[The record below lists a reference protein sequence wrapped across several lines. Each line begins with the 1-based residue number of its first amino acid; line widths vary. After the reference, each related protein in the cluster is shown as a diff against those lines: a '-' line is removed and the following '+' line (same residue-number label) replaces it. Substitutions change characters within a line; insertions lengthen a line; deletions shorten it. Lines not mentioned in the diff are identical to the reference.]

1 MAFTTFI
8 EYLRTEKRYSEHTV
22 QAYQK
27 DLEQFR
33 VFLYFYYP
41 DIEPAAATTEM
52 IRSWVAEMSE
62 ENTMPRSI
70 SRKLSSLRS
79 YYRFLQRNRLIT
91 SNPALPVVT
100 PKIRKRNPVFVTE
113 QSMGHLL
120 DGITFPASYEGIRD
134 KTLLE
139 LFYHTGMRLAEL
151 VGLDLDDIDAEM
163 KTIRVLGKRNKERL
177 IPASDTLL
185 AILQEYITAREQEYP
200 EKATGGALFPGK
212 RSERIARTQVYGT
225 VNRYLSMVTTVDK
238 KSPHILRHTFAT
250 HMLEHGAD
258 INAIKEILGHSSLAA
273 TQVYTHNTLEK
284 LKEIYKKAHPRGDG

>member
-41 DIEPAAATTEM
+41 DIQPVSATTEM

-62 ENTMPRSI
+62 ENTTPRSI

-79 YYRFLQRNRLIT
+79 FYRFLQRN
-91 SNPALPVVT
+91 SMVSANPALSVVT

-113 QSMGHLL
+113 QSMTRLL
-120 DGITFPASYEGIRD
+120 DGITFPPSYTGIRD

-151 VGLDLDDIDAEM
+151 VGLDLHDIDPGM

-177 IPASDTLL
+177 IPASDILL
-185 AILQEYITAREQEYP
+185 EILQDYIAARAQEYP
-200 EKATGGALFPGK
+200 EKATAGALFPGK
-212 RSERIARTQVYGT
+212 RAERIARTQVYEI
-225 VNRYLSMVTTVDK
+225 VNRYLSMVTTIDK

-284 LKEIYKKAHPRGDG
+284 LKEVYKKAHPRGDG